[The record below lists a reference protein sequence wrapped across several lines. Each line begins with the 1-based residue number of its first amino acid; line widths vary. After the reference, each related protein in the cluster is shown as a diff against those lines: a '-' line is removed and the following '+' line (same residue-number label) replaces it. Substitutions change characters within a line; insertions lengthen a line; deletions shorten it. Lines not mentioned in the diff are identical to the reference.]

1 MEDSVA
7 VDVKIGITDSAR
19 ELVVHIDQDSDE
31 AHAAVEAAL
40 SGSDQLLRLQDDKGA
55 RYLIP
60 VTKIAYVEVGTSEAR
75 KVGFGAS

>member
-1 MEDSVA
+1 VEDSVA

-19 ELVVHIDQDSDE
+19 EIVVHTDQSSDD

-40 SGSDQLLRLQDDKGA
+40 SSGDQLLRLADDKGA

-60 VTKIAYVEVGTSEAR
+60 VTKIAYVEVGTSDAR
-75 KVGFGAS
+75 KVGFGAI

>member
-1 MEDSVA
+1 MA

-19 ELVVHIDQDSDE
+19 ELVVHIDKDSDE

-40 SGSDQLLRLQDDKGA
+40 SGEELLRLEDDKGA
-55 RYLIP
+55 RFLIP
-60 VTKIAYVEVGTSEAR
+60 VAKIAYVEVGTSESR